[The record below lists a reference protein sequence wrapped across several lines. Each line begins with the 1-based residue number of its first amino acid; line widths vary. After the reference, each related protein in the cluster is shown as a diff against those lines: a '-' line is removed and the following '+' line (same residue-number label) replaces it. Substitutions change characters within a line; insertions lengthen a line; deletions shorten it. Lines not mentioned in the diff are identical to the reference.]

1 MGEATPAK
9 AVPDQKPRI
18 SSFGEHLRREREKRD
33 ISLDD
38 VSVSTKISIRMLR
51 ALEEEK
57 FDQLPGGIFNKGFV
71 RAYARHLGI
80 DEEQA
85 VDDYLEAA
93 GISAPPV
100 PPEPVIESPPPPP
113 KHQKESR
120 NFEVPWGTLAILLLV
135 AALGISLWSYR
146 TREANTG
153 SAETPAAA
161 AAQPPT
167 PAPLAQSPASDTA
180 IPNSPSPGASV
191 SRYPAPNPGALG
203 TPVAGPPAPN
213 PVIPGAPANGSAT
226 PNRVTLGAPSPL
238 SPGLNS
244 ALVSPPGS
252 PQPPSTTPAS
262 VPPLDSKSQT
272 VTSPVAGNS
281 IKNSGLLSP
290 DAKPVAHPAA
300 PAPTP
305 LTTFVLLIEA
315 QENSWV
321 SITADGKTILEG
333 TLIAPAVK
341 AVRAQKL
348 ITVRTGNAGGLDF
361 SLNGK
366 KLPPQGAPGEAKTL
380 TFSPAGQNDPASNPP
395 AQ

>member
-1 MGEATPAK
+1 MGEATPAR
-9 AVPDQKPRI
+9 AVPDEKPRI
-18 SSFGEHLRREREKRD
+18 SSFGERLRREREKRD

-161 AAQPPT
+161 PAQPPT
-167 PAPLAQSPASDTA
+167 PAPLAHSIPSDAAT
-180 IPNSPSPGASV
+180 PNSSSPGA
-191 SRYPAPNPGALG
+191 
-203 TPVAGPPAPN
+203 PVAGPPAPK

-252 PQPPSTTPAS
+252 SQPPSTTPVS